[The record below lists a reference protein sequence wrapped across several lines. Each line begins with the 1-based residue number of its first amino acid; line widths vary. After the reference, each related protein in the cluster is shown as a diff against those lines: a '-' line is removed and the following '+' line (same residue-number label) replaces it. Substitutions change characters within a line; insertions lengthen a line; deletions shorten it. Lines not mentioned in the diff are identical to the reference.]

1 MKILEKFKYILLF
14 LIFLT
19 SSFDIFLS
27 VEMCGY
33 TFRICQLLIMVL
45 MIISI
50 ANIIKSKRI
59 EKPLSII
66 FLIIWALFV
75 LLGTFNTI
83 IPSFNFAYHL
93 WLIFNILIL
102 FGFTNYFGEKYD
114 LKLVIKLYLL
124 SFIIVSIFGITQFLL
139 PFIGINPPL
148 VQQWWIPG
156 QLIRANGFSYEPSYY
171 ATYLLIG
178 WVMFRLLFK
187 FNKSIELNKKLII
200 FGFIVTTI
208 AIILSTSRMGIIML
222 VLFELCNFAYNFFKT
237 LVDRNY
243 KSFLIYLGSIIG
255 SLLVII
261 LVVYFV
267 DKYLIDLNFLLNGT
281 GLNNVPA
288 HSFLDRFKGAIDVFN
303 VFTKSPLLGYG
314 YGGVYTEV
322 ALLNNMD
329 VFNGNIQDLGVTFCI
344 FAEALAAGGII
355 GFIFLIIYFIIICL
369 KPIIKSF
376 KLKNEQEKA
385 FLISLSIA
393 LIFEIIILQFNQ
405 NILRLYLWIHMALL
419 SLCYSKLIK
428 NKGEVNEKEQ

>member
-1 MKILEKFKYILLF
+1 MIEKIKYILLF

-27 VEMCGY
+27 VEMFGY
-33 TFRICQLLIMVL
+33 TFRICQLLIVIL
-45 MIISI
+45 MFISMI
-50 ANIIKSKRI
+50 NIIKSRKI
-59 EKPLSII
+59 KTPLAIT
-66 FLIIWALFV
+66 FLIIWAAFV

-102 FGFTNYFGEKYD
+102 YGFTNYFGEKYN
-114 LKLVIKLYLL
+114 LKLIIKLYLL
-124 SFIIVSIFGITQFLL
+124 SFIIVSIFGIIQFLL

-178 WVMFRLLFK
+178 WVMFRILFK
-187 FNKSIELNKKLII
+187 FNKSFIEDKKFII
-200 FGFIVTTI
+200 IGLIVTTI
-208 AIILSTSRMGIIML
+208 SIILSTSRMGIIML

-243 KSFLIYLGSIIG
+243 KLFFTYLLAIIC
-255 SLLVII
+255 SLLGIVLII
-261 LVVYFV
+261 YMI
-267 DKYLIDLNFLLNGT
+267 DKYIIDLNFLLNGT
-281 GLNNVPA
+281 GLNGAPA
-288 HSFLDRFKGAIDVFN
+288 HSFLDRFKGAIDVFI

-322 ALLNNMD
+322 ALLNNMN
-329 VFNGNIQDLGVTFCI
+329 VFNGNIQDLGVTFCV
-344 FAEALAAGGII
+344 FAEALAASGII
-355 GFIFLIIYFIIICL
+355 GFIFLMIYFIIICL

-376 KLKNEQEKA
+376 KIKNEQDKI
-385 FLISLSIA
+385 FLISLAIS
-393 LIFEIIILQFNQ
+393 LIFELIILQFNQ

-419 SLCYSKLIK
+419 SLFYSKLIK
-428 NKGEVNEKEQ
+428 NKGGSNEKEQ

>member
-1 MKILEKFKYILLF
+1 MIEKIKYILLF

-27 VEMCGY
+27 VEMFGY
-33 TFRICQLLIMVL
+33 TFRICQLLIVIL
-45 MIISI
+45 MFISMI
-50 ANIIKSKRI
+50 NIIKSRKI
-59 EKPLSII
+59 KIPLAIT
-66 FLIIWALFV
+66 FLIIWAAFV

-102 FGFTNYFGEKYD
+102 YGFTNYFGEKYN
-114 LKLVIKLYLL
+114 LKLIIKLYLL
-124 SFIIVSIFGITQFLL
+124 SFIIVSIFGIIQFLL

-178 WVMFRLLFK
+178 WIMFRILFK
-187 FNKSIELNKKLII
+187 FNKSFIEDKKFII
-200 FGFIVTTI
+200 IGFIVTTI
-208 AIILSTSRMGIIML
+208 AIILSTSRIGIIML
-222 VLFELCNFAYNFFKT
+222 VLFELCNFVYNFFKT
-237 LVDRNY
+237 LIDRNY
-243 KSFLIYLGSIIG
+243 KLFFTYLLAIIC
-255 SLLVII
+255 SLLGIVLII
-261 LVVYFV
+261 YMI

-281 GLNNVPA
+281 GLNGAPA
-288 HSFLDRFKGAIDVFN
+288 HSFLDRFKGAIDVFI

-322 ALLNNMD
+322 ALLNNMN
-329 VFNGNIQDLGVTFCI
+329 VFNGNIQDLGVTFCV
-344 FAEALAAGGII
+344 FAEALAASGII
-355 GFIFLIIYFIIICL
+355 GFIFLMIYFIIICL

-376 KLKNEQEKA
+376 KLKNEQDKI
-385 FLISLSIA
+385 FLISLAIS
-393 LIFEIIILQFNQ
+393 LIFELIILQFNQ

-419 SLCYSKLIK
+419 SLFYSKLIK
-428 NKGEVNEKEQ
+428 NKGGSNEKEQ

>member
-1 MKILEKFKYILLF
+1 MKTLEKIKYILLF

-27 VEMCGY
+27 IEMFGY
-33 TFRICQLLIMVL
+33 TFRICQLLIMIL
-45 MIISI
+45 MVISI
-50 ANIIKSKRI
+50 INVIKSKKI
-59 EKPLSII
+59 VTPLSIV
-66 FLIIWALFV
+66 FLVIWALFV

-102 FGFTNYFGEKYD
+102 FGFTNYFEEKYD
-114 LKLVIKLYLL
+114 LNLILKLYLL
-124 SFIIVSIFGITQFLL
+124 SFIIVSIFGIVQFLL

-178 WVMFRLLFK
+178 WVMFRMLFK
-187 FNKSIELNKKLII
+187 YNKLFIENKKSIILGL
-200 FGFIVTTI
+200 IVTTI

-222 VLFELCNFAYNFFKT
+222 VLFELCNFAYNFLKT
-237 LVDRNY
+237 LIEKNY
-243 KSFLIYLGSIIG
+243 KSFFIYLLAIICSILGIC
-255 SLLVII
+255 LII
-261 LVVYFV
+261 YMI

-281 GLNNVPA
+281 GLNSAPA
-288 HSFLDRFKGAIDVFN
+288 HSFLDRFKGAIDVFI

-322 ALLNNMD
+322 ALLNNMN
-329 VFNGNIQDLGVTFCI
+329 VFNGNIQDLGGTFCI
-344 FAEALAAGGII
+344 FAEALAASGII
-355 GFIFLIIYFIIICL
+355 GFIFLIIYFILICL

-376 KLKNEQEKA
+376 KLKNEQEKI
-385 FLISLSIA
+385 FLISLSIS
-393 LIFEIIILQFNQ
+393 LIFEILILQFNQ
-405 NILRLYLWIHMALL
+405 NILRLYLWVHMALI
-419 SLCYSKLIK
+419 SLFYSKLIK
-428 NKGEVNEKEQ
+428 EKSDGKEK

>member
-1 MKILEKFKYILLF
+1 MIEKIKYILLF

-27 VEMCGY
+27 VEMFGY
-33 TFRICQLLIMVL
+33 TFRICQLLIVIL
-45 MIISI
+45 MFISMI
-50 ANIIKSKRI
+50 NIIKSRKI
-59 EKPLSII
+59 KTPLAIT
-66 FLIIWALFV
+66 FLIIWAAFV

-102 FGFTNYFGEKYD
+102 YGFTNYFGEKYN
-114 LKLVIKLYLL
+114 LKLIIKLYLL
-124 SFIIVSIFGITQFLL
+124 SFIIVSIFGIIQFLL

-178 WVMFRLLFK
+178 WVMFRILFK
-187 FNKSIELNKKLII
+187 FNKSFIEDKKFII
-200 FGFIVTTI
+200 IGLIVTTI
-208 AIILSTSRMGIIML
+208 AIILSTSRIGIIML
-222 VLFELCNFAYNFFKT
+222 VLFELCNFVYNFFKT
-237 LVDRNY
+237 LIDRNY
-243 KSFLIYLGSIIG
+243 KLFFTYLLAIIC
-255 SLLVII
+255 SLLGIVLII
-261 LVVYFV
+261 YMI

-281 GLNNVPA
+281 GLNGAPA
-288 HSFLDRFKGAIDVFN
+288 HSFLDRFKGAIDVFI

-322 ALLNNMD
+322 ALLNNMN
-329 VFNGNIQDLGVTFCI
+329 VFNGNIQDLGVTFCV
-344 FAEALAAGGII
+344 FAEALAASGII
-355 GFIFLIIYFIIICL
+355 GFIFLMIYFIIICL

-376 KLKNEQEKA
+376 KLKNEQDKI
-385 FLISLSIA
+385 FLISLAIS
-393 LIFEIIILQFNQ
+393 LIFELIILQFNQ

-419 SLCYSKLIK
+419 SLFYSKLIK
-428 NKGEVNEKEQ
+428 NKGGSNEKEQ